1 MRRLIPIA
9 ACLLIA
15 ACAAIFFSGSPSTDM
30 PLPARTAILPP
41 NGLLQEGDWVF
52 RHGTATD
59 SRLIRELSRSRFSH
73 IGIVVQ
79 TRPEVWI
86 AHATTD
92 DNPARPNQVLLTP
105 LAEFA
110 APRLSRQT
118 AYARPRF
125 LSPEQRRAS
134 ARHAAAQAGRPF
146 RLTARA
152 EQPYYCTILLLD
164 AVRTQAPAFNPTWQH
179 IDLAV
184 FRGEYLFPEAFAQS
198 DIEWLAVIP
207 TQAATANAH

>member
-15 ACAAIFFSGSPSTDM
+15 ACAAIFFTDSSAFSGSPTANT

-79 TRPEVWI
+79 TQPEVWI

-92 DNPARPNQVLLTP
+92 DDPAHPNQVLLTP

-118 AYARPRF
+118 AYVRPRF
-125 LSPEQRRAS
+125 LSPEQRR
-134 ARHAAAQAGRPF
+134 
-146 RLTARA
+146 
-152 EQPYYCTILLLD
+152 
-164 AVRTQAPAFNPTWQH
+164 
-179 IDLAV
+179 
-184 FRGEYLFPEAFAQS
+184 
-198 DIEWLAVIP
+198 
-207 TQAATANAH
+207 

>member
-1 MRRLIPIA
+1 MRRRLIQIA

-15 ACAAIFFSGSPSTDM
+15 ACSAIFFAGRPAFSGSLTADA
-30 PLPARTAILPP
+30 PLPARTAVLPS

-79 TRPEVWI
+79 TQPEVWI

-92 DNPARPNQVLLTP
+92 DDPVHPNQVLLTP

-110 APRLSRQT
+110 APRLSLQT

-134 ARHAAAQAGRPF
+134 ARHA
-146 RLTARA
+146 ARA

-164 AVRTQAPAFNPTWQH
+164 AVRTQAPAFNP
-179 IDLAV
+179 
-184 FRGEYLFPEAFAQS
+184 P
-198 DIEWLAVIP
+198 
-207 TQAATANAH
+207 